1 MLAKYVIT
9 NGGSLHPLII
19 PASETN
25 GTGLMNPSVY
35 VDNGKVIMNLRHC
48 QYTIYHAEKGIFEH
62 NYGPLVY
69 LNPENDITLTTKNF
83 FCELDEKMNIVKS
96 TKVDTSKLDVK
107 PIWEF
112 IGLEDA
118 RVVRWNGKLYL
129 CGVRRDT
136 TTNGVGRMELSEIEV
151 TADSVKEISRVR
163 IDAPAPN
170 TSYCEK
176 NWMPILDKPYH
187 FIKWTNPTEVVK
199 ADPVTGACET
209 IILQELNAD
218 YSGNIR
224 GGSQVIPWEDG
235 YLCLNHITYLFKS
248 ELQRKNARYRHVFT
262 KFDKDFK
269 IQKVSKEFS
278 FLEGEIEFACGMA
291 QLNDDLLIT
300 FGFQD
305 NASFLLKTPKKIV
318 ESLLNG

>member
-62 NYGPLVY
+62 QYGPLVY

-118 RVVRWNGKLYL
+118 RVVRWDGKLYL

-199 ADPVTGACET
+199 ADPVTGTCET
-209 IILQELNAD
+209 VILQELNGN

-278 FLEGEIEFACGMA
+278 FMEGEIEFACGMA

>member
-1 MLAKYVIT
+1 M
-9 NGGSLHPLII
+9 S
-19 PASETN
+19 
-25 GTGLMNPSVY
+25 
-35 VDNGKVIMNLRHC
+35 
-48 QYTIYHAEKGIFEH
+48 
-62 NYGPLVY
+62 
-69 LNPENDITLTTKNF
+69 
-83 FCELDEKMNIVKS
+83 IVKS

-118 RVVRWNGKLYL
+118 RVVRWDGKLYL

-151 TADSVKEISRVR
+151 SADSVKEISRVR

-176 NWMPILDKPYH
+176 NWMPVLDKPYH

-209 IILQELNAD
+209 VILQELNGS

-278 FLEGEIEFACGMA
+278 FMEGEIEFACGMA

-318 ESLLNG
+318 ENLLNG

>member
-9 NGGSLHPLII
+9 NGGSLHPLVI

-35 VDNGKVIMNLRHC
+35 VDNDKVVMNLRHC

-62 NYGPLVY
+62 QYGPLVY

-118 RVVRWNGKLYL
+118 RVVRWSGKLYL

-151 TADSVKEISRVR
+151 SADSVKEISRVR

-199 ADPVTGACET
+199 TDPVTGSCET
-209 IILQELNAD
+209 VVLQELNGD

-224 GGSQVIPWEDG
+224 GGSQVISWEDG

-278 FLEGEIEFACGMA
+278 FMEGEIEFACGMA

-318 ESLLNG
+318 ENLLNG

>member
-118 RVVRWNGKLYL
+118 RVVRWDGKLYL

-224 GGSQVIPWEDG
+224 GGSQVISWEDG

-318 ESLLNG
+318 ENLLNG

>member
-62 NYGPLVY
+62 HYGPLVY

-118 RVVRWNGKLYL
+118 RVVRWDGKLYL

-151 TADSVKEISRVR
+151 SADSVKEISRVR

-209 IILQELNAD
+209 VVLQELNAD

-278 FLEGEIEFACGMA
+278 FMEGEIEFACGMA

-318 ESLLNG
+318 ENLLNG

>member
-118 RVVRWNGKLYL
+118 RVVRWDGKLYL

-209 IILQELNAD
+209 VVLQELNAN

-278 FLEGEIEFACGMA
+278 FMEGEIEFACGMA

-318 ESLLNG
+318 ENLLNG

>member
-1 MLAKYVIT
+1 
-9 NGGSLHPLII
+9 
-19 PASETN
+19 
-25 GTGLMNPSVY
+25 
-35 VDNGKVIMNLRHC
+35 
-48 QYTIYHAEKGIFEH
+48 
-62 NYGPLVY
+62 
-69 LNPENDITLTTKNF
+69 
-83 FCELDEKMNIVKS
+83 MNIVKS

-118 RVVRWNGKLYL
+118 RVVRWDGKLYL

-151 TADSVKEISRVR
+151 SIDSVKEISRVR

-176 NWMPILDKPYH
+176 NWMPVLDKPYH

-209 IILQELNAD
+209 VVLQELNAD

-278 FLEGEIEFACGMA
+278 FMEGEIEFACGMA

-305 NASFLLKTPKKIV
+305 NASFLLRTPKTIV

>member
-9 NGGSLHPLII
+9 NGGSLHPLVI

-25 GTGLMNPSVY
+25 GTGLMNPSVF
-35 VDNGKVIMNLRHC
+35 VDNGKVVMNLRHC

-62 NYGPLVY
+62 QYGPLVY

-118 RVVRWNGKLYL
+118 RVVRWDGKLYL

-151 TADSVKEISRVR
+151 STDSVKEISRVR

-209 IILQELNAD
+209 VVLQELNAG

-224 GGSQVIPWEDG
+224 GGSQVISWEDG

-262 KFDKDFK
+262 KLDKDFK

-278 FLEGEIEFACGMA
+278 FMEGEIEFACGMA

-318 ESLLNG
+318 ENLLNG

>member
-9 NGGSLHPLII
+9 NGGSLHPLVI

-62 NYGPLVY
+62 HYGPLVY
-69 LNPENDITLTTKNF
+69 LNPENDVTLTTKNF

-118 RVVRWNGKLYL
+118 RVVRWDGKLYL

-151 TADSVKEISRVR
+151 SADSVKEISRVR

-278 FLEGEIEFACGMA
+278 FMEGEIEFACGMA

-318 ESLLNG
+318 ENLLNG

>member
-1 MLAKYVIT
+1 
-9 NGGSLHPLII
+9 
-19 PASETN
+19 
-25 GTGLMNPSVY
+25 MNPSVY
-35 VDNGKVIMNLRHC
+35 VDNGKVVMNLRHC

-62 NYGPLVY
+62 QYGPLVY

-118 RVVRWNGKLYL
+118 RVVRWSGKLYL

-151 TADSVKEISRVR
+151 SADSVKEISRVR

-209 IILQELNAD
+209 VVLQELNAG

-224 GGSQVIPWEDG
+224 GGSQVISWEDG

-262 KFDKDFK
+262 KLDKDFK

-278 FLEGEIEFACGMA
+278 FMEGEIEFACGMA

-318 ESLLNG
+318 ENLLNG

>member
-9 NGGSLHPLII
+9 NGGSLHPLVI

-35 VDNGKVIMNLRHC
+35 VDNGKVVMNLRHC

-62 NYGPLVY
+62 QYGPLVY

-118 RVVRWNGKLYL
+118 RVVRWDGKLYL

-209 IILQELNAD
+209 VVLQELNAG

-224 GGSQVIPWEDG
+224 GGSQVISWEDG

-262 KFDKDFK
+262 KLDKDFK

-278 FLEGEIEFACGMA
+278 FMEGEIEFACGMA

-318 ESLLNG
+318 ENLLNG

>member
-9 NGGSLHPLII
+9 NGGSLHPLVI

-62 NYGPLVY
+62 HYGPLVY

-118 RVVRWNGKLYL
+118 RVVRWSGKLYL

-151 TADSVKEISRVR
+151 SADSVKEISRVR

-209 IILQELNAD
+209 VVLQELNAD

-278 FLEGEIEFACGMA
+278 FMEGEIEFACGMA

-318 ESLLNG
+318 ENLLNG

>member
-9 NGGSLHPLII
+9 NGGSLHPLVI

-118 RVVRWNGKLYL
+118 RVVRWDGKLYL

-278 FLEGEIEFACGMA
+278 FMEGEIEFACGMA

-318 ESLLNG
+318 ENLLNG

>member
-9 NGGSLHPLII
+9 NGGSLHPLVI

-25 GTGLMNPSVY
+25 GTGLMNPSVF
-35 VDNGKVIMNLRHC
+35 VDNGKVVMNLRHC

-62 NYGPLVY
+62 QYGPLVY

-118 RVVRWNGKLYL
+118 RVVRWSGKLYL

-151 TADSVKEISRVR
+151 SADSVKEISRVR

-176 NWMPILDKPYH
+176 NWMPVLDKPYH

-209 IILQELNAD
+209 VVLQELNAG

-262 KFDKDFK
+262 KLDKDFK

-278 FLEGEIEFACGMA
+278 FMEGEIEFACGMA

-318 ESLLNG
+318 ENLLNG

>member
-9 NGGSLHPLII
+9 NGGSLHPLVI

-107 PIWEF
+107 PVWEF

-118 RVVRWNGKLYL
+118 RVVRWDGKLYL

-136 TTNGVGRMELSEIEV
+136 TTNGVGRMELSKIEV

-318 ESLLNG
+318 ENLLNG

>member
-1 MLAKYVIT
+1 
-9 NGGSLHPLII
+9 
-19 PASETN
+19 
-25 GTGLMNPSVY
+25 MNPSVY
-35 VDNGKVIMNLRHC
+35 VDNGKVVMNLRHC

-62 NYGPLVY
+62 QYGPLVY

-118 RVVRWNGKLYL
+118 RVVRWSGKLYL

-151 TADSVKEISRVR
+151 SADSVKEISRVR

-187 FIKWTNPTEVVK
+187 FIKWTNPTEVAK

-209 IILQELNAD
+209 VVLQELNAG

-224 GGSQVIPWEDG
+224 GGSQVISWEDG

-262 KFDKDFK
+262 KLDKDFK

-278 FLEGEIEFACGMA
+278 FMEGEIEFACGMA

-318 ESLLNG
+318 ENLLNG

>member
-83 FCELDEKMNIVKS
+83 FCELDEKMNIIKS

-118 RVVRWNGKLYL
+118 RVVRWDGKLYL

-136 TTNGVGRMELSEIEV
+136 TTNGIGRMELSEIEV

-224 GGSQVIPWEDG
+224 GGSQVISWEDG

-278 FLEGEIEFACGMA
+278 FMEGEIEFACGMA

-318 ESLLNG
+318 ENLLNG

>member
-62 NYGPLVY
+62 HYGPLVY

-118 RVVRWNGKLYL
+118 RVVRWDEKLYL

-209 IILQELNAD
+209 VSLQELKGS

-278 FLEGEIEFACGMA
+278 FMEGEIEFACGMA

-318 ESLLNG
+318 ENLLNG

>member
-9 NGGSLHPLII
+9 NGGGLHPLVI

-62 NYGPLVY
+62 HYGPLVY

-118 RVVRWNGKLYL
+118 RVVRWDGKLYL

-151 TADSVKEISRVR
+151 STDSVKEISRVR

-209 IILQELNAD
+209 VVLQELNAG

-224 GGSQVIPWEDG
+224 GGSQVISWEDG

-262 KFDKDFK
+262 KLDKDFK

-278 FLEGEIEFACGMA
+278 FMEGEIEFACGMA

-318 ESLLNG
+318 ENLLNG

>member
-1 MLAKYVIT
+1 
-9 NGGSLHPLII
+9 
-19 PASETN
+19 
-25 GTGLMNPSVY
+25 
-35 VDNGKVIMNLRHC
+35 
-48 QYTIYHAEKGIFEH
+48 
-62 NYGPLVY
+62 
-69 LNPENDITLTTKNF
+69 
-83 FCELDEKMNIVKS
+83 
-96 TKVDTSKLDVK
+96 
-107 PIWEF
+107 
-112 IGLEDA
+112 
-118 RVVRWNGKLYL
+118 
-129 CGVRRDT
+129 
-136 TTNGVGRMELSEIEV
+136 
-151 TADSVKEISRVR
+151 
-163 IDAPAPN
+163 
-170 TSYCEK
+170 
-176 NWMPILDKPYH
+176 
-187 FIKWTNPTEVVK
+187 VK
-199 ADPVTGACET
+199 ADPITGACET
-209 IILQELNAD
+209 VVLQELNGD

-278 FLEGEIEFACGMA
+278 FMEGEIEFACGMA

>member
-9 NGGSLHPLII
+9 NGGSLHPLVI

-35 VDNGKVIMNLRHC
+35 VDNGKVVMNLRHC

-62 NYGPLVY
+62 QYGPLVY

-118 RVVRWNGKLYL
+118 RVVRWSGKLYL

-151 TADSVKEISRVR
+151 STDSVKEISRVR

-209 IILQELNAD
+209 VVLQELNAG

-224 GGSQVIPWEDG
+224 GGSQVISWEDG

-262 KFDKDFK
+262 KLDKDFK

-278 FLEGEIEFACGMA
+278 FMEGEIEFACGMA

-318 ESLLNG
+318 ENLLNG

>member
-62 NYGPLVY
+62 QYGPLVY

-118 RVVRWNGKLYL
+118 RVVRWSGKLYL

-151 TADSVKEISRVR
+151 SADSVKEISRVR

-209 IILQELNAD
+209 VVLQELNAG

-262 KFDKDFK
+262 KLDKDFK

-278 FLEGEIEFACGMA
+278 FMEGEIEFACGMA

-318 ESLLNG
+318 ENLLNG

>member
-9 NGGSLHPLII
+9 NGGSLHPLVI

-62 NYGPLVY
+62 HYGPLVY

-118 RVVRWNGKLYL
+118 RVVRWDGKLYL

-151 TADSVKEISRVR
+151 SADSVKEISRVR

-209 IILQELNAD
+209 VSLQELNGS

-278 FLEGEIEFACGMA
+278 FMEGEIEFACGMA

-318 ESLLNG
+318 ENLLNG

>member
-9 NGGSLHPLII
+9 NGGSLHPLVI

-25 GTGLMNPSVY
+25 GTGLMNPSVF
-35 VDNGKVIMNLRHC
+35 VDNGKVVMNLRHC

-62 NYGPLVY
+62 QYGPLVY

-118 RVVRWNGKLYL
+118 RVVRWSGKLYL

-151 TADSVKEISRVR
+151 SADSVKEISRVR

-209 IILQELNAD
+209 VVLQELNAG

-224 GGSQVIPWEDG
+224 GGSQVISWEDG

-262 KFDKDFK
+262 KLDKDFK

-278 FLEGEIEFACGMA
+278 FMEGEIEFACGMA

-318 ESLLNG
+318 ENLLNG

>member
-1 MLAKYVIT
+1 MLTKYVIT

-118 RVVRWNGKLYL
+118 RVVRWDGKLYL

-278 FLEGEIEFACGMA
+278 FMEGEIEFACGMA

-318 ESLLNG
+318 ENLLNG

>member
-62 NYGPLVY
+62 QYGPLVY

-118 RVVRWNGKLYL
+118 RVVRWDGKLYL

-151 TADSVKEISRVR
+151 TSDSVKEISRVR

-209 IILQELNAD
+209 VVLQELNNN

-262 KFDKDFK
+262 KFDKNFK

-278 FLEGEIEFACGMA
+278 FMEGEIEFACGMA

-318 ESLLNG
+318 ENLLNG

>member
-118 RVVRWNGKLYL
+118 RVVRWDGKLYL

-278 FLEGEIEFACGMA
+278 FMEGEIEFACGMA

-318 ESLLNG
+318 ENLLNG

>member
-9 NGGSLHPLII
+9 NGGSLHPLVI

-35 VDNGKVIMNLRHC
+35 VDNGKVVMNLRHC

-62 NYGPLVY
+62 QYGPLVY

-118 RVVRWNGKLYL
+118 RVVRWSGKLYL

-151 TADSVKEISRVR
+151 SADSVKEISRVR

-209 IILQELNAD
+209 VVLQELNAG

-224 GGSQVIPWEDG
+224 GGSQVISWEDG

-262 KFDKDFK
+262 KLDKDFK

-278 FLEGEIEFACGMA
+278 FMEGEIEFACGMA

-318 ESLLNG
+318 ENLLNG

>member
-9 NGGSLHPLII
+9 NGGSLHPLVI

-35 VDNGKVIMNLRHC
+35 VDNGKVMMNLRHC

-62 NYGPLVY
+62 QYGPLVY

-83 FCELDEKMNIVKS
+83 LCELDEKMNIVKS

-118 RVVRWNGKLYL
+118 RVVRWDGKLYL

-151 TADSVKEISRVR
+151 SADSVKEISRVR

-176 NWMPILDKPYH
+176 NWMPVLDKPYH

-209 IILQELNAD
+209 VVLQELNAD

-262 KFDKDFK
+262 KFNKDFK

-278 FLEGEIEFACGMA
+278 FMEGEIEFACGMA

-305 NASFLLKTPKKIV
+305 NASFLLRTPKTIV

>member
-96 TKVDTSKLDVK
+96 TKIDTSKLDVK

-118 RVVRWNGKLYL
+118 RVVRWDGKLYL

-209 IILQELNAD
+209 IILQELNED

-224 GGSQVIPWEDG
+224 GGSQVISWEDG

-248 ELQRKNARYRHVFT
+248 ELGRKNARYRHVFT

-318 ESLLNG
+318 ENLLNG

>member
-9 NGGSLHPLII
+9 NGGSLHPLVI

-35 VDNGKVIMNLRHC
+35 VDNGKVMMNLRHC

-62 NYGPLVY
+62 QYGPLVY

-83 FCELDEKMNIVKS
+83 FCQLDEKMNIVKS

-118 RVVRWNGKLYL
+118 RVVRWDGKLYL

-151 TADSVKEISRVR
+151 SADSVKEISRVR

-176 NWMPILDKPYH
+176 NWMPILDRPYH

-209 IILQELNAD
+209 VVLQELNAD

-278 FLEGEIEFACGMA
+278 FMEGEIEFACGMA

-305 NASFLLKTPKKIV
+305 NASFLLRTPKTIV

>member
-1 MLAKYVIT
+1 
-9 NGGSLHPLII
+9 
-19 PASETN
+19 
-25 GTGLMNPSVY
+25 
-35 VDNGKVIMNLRHC
+35 MNLRHC

-62 NYGPLVY
+62 QYGPLVY

-118 RVVRWNGKLYL
+118 RVVRWSGKLYL

-151 TADSVKEISRVR
+151 SADSVKEISRVR

-209 IILQELNAD
+209 VVLQELNAG

-224 GGSQVIPWEDG
+224 GGSQVISWEDG

-262 KFDKDFK
+262 KLDKDFK

-278 FLEGEIEFACGMA
+278 FMEGEIEFACGMA

-318 ESLLNG
+318 ENLLNG

>member
-62 NYGPLVY
+62 HYGPLVY

-118 RVVRWNGKLYL
+118 RVVRWDEKLYL

-209 IILQELNAD
+209 VSLQELNGS

-278 FLEGEIEFACGMA
+278 FMEGEIEFACGMA

>member
-9 NGGSLHPLII
+9 NGGSLHPLVI

-35 VDNGKVIMNLRHC
+35 VDNGKVAMNLRHC

-62 NYGPLVY
+62 QYGPLVY

-118 RVVRWNGKLYL
+118 RVVRWSGKLYL

-151 TADSVKEISRVR
+151 SADSVKEISRVR

-209 IILQELNAD
+209 VVLQELNGD

-224 GGSQVIPWEDG
+224 GGSQVISWEDG

-262 KFDKDFK
+262 KFDKNFK

-278 FLEGEIEFACGMA
+278 FMEGEIEFACGMA

-318 ESLLNG
+318 ENLLNG

>member
-1 MLAKYVIT
+1 
-9 NGGSLHPLII
+9 
-19 PASETN
+19 
-25 GTGLMNPSVY
+25 MNPSVY
-35 VDNGKVIMNLRHC
+35 VDNGKVMMNLRHC

-62 NYGPLVY
+62 QYGPLVY

-83 FCELDEKMNIVKS
+83 LCELDEKMNIVKS

-118 RVVRWNGKLYL
+118 RVVRWDGKLYL

-151 TADSVKEISRVR
+151 SIDSVKEISRVR

-176 NWMPILDKPYH
+176 NWMPVLDKPYH

-209 IILQELNAD
+209 VVLQELNAD

-262 KFDKDFK
+262 KFNKDFK

-278 FLEGEIEFACGMA
+278 FMEGEIEFACGMA

-305 NASFLLKTPKKIV
+305 NASFLLRTPKTIV

>member
-62 NYGPLVY
+62 HYGPLVY
-69 LNPENDITLTTKNF
+69 LNPENDVTLTTKNF

-118 RVVRWNGKLYL
+118 RVVRWDGKLYL

-151 TADSVKEISRVR
+151 SADSVKEISRVR

-278 FLEGEIEFACGMA
+278 FMEGEIEFACGMA

-318 ESLLNG
+318 ENLLNG

>member
-9 NGGSLHPLII
+9 NGGSLHPLVI

-35 VDNGKVIMNLRHC
+35 VDNGKVVMNLRHC

-62 NYGPLVY
+62 QYGPLVY

-118 RVVRWNGKLYL
+118 RVVRWSGKLYL

-151 TADSVKEISRVR
+151 SADSVKEISRVR

-209 IILQELNAD
+209 VVLQELNAG

-224 GGSQVIPWEDG
+224 GGSQVISWEDG

-262 KFDKDFK
+262 KLDKDFK

-278 FLEGEIEFACGMA
+278 FMEGEIEFACGMA

-305 NASFLLKTPKKIV
+305 NASFLLKTPKTIV

>member
-1 MLAKYVIT
+1 
-9 NGGSLHPLII
+9 
-19 PASETN
+19 
-25 GTGLMNPSVY
+25 
-35 VDNGKVIMNLRHC
+35 MNLRHC

-62 NYGPLVY
+62 QYGPLVY

-118 RVVRWNGKLYL
+118 RVVRWDGKLYL

-151 TADSVKEISRVR
+151 STDSVKEISRVR

-209 IILQELNAD
+209 VVLQELNAG

-224 GGSQVIPWEDG
+224 GGSQVISWEDG

-262 KFDKDFK
+262 KLDKDFK

-278 FLEGEIEFACGMA
+278 FMEGEIEFACGMA

-318 ESLLNG
+318 ENLLNG

>member
-83 FCELDEKMNIVKS
+83 FCELDEKMNIIKS

-224 GGSQVIPWEDG
+224 GGSQVISWEDG

-318 ESLLNG
+318 ENLLNG